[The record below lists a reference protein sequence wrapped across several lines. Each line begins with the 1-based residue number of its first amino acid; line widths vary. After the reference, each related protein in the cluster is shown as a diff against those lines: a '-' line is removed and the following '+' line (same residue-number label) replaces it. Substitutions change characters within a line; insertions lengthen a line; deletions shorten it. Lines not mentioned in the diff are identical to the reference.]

1 MTHDAEPAG
10 STPEERARATEAQMT
25 DDERFLL
32 ILGVFGQ
39 HRLSPVRDERIPE
52 GTTMSA
58 GYTPGVPR
66 LGVPALQMSDASMGV
81 TNPGYAGRE
90 GDTATAM
97 PACIALGASFN
108 PTLARASGGAI
119 GREAR
124 SRGFNVQLAG
134 GNNLARD
141 PRNGR
146 NFEYLSEDPVLS
158 AVLAA
163 ESINGIQG
171 EGVIST

>member
-1 MTHDAEPAG
+1 MAVTTDVDQAG
-10 STPEERARATEAQMT
+10 QSADDRAREVERQLT
-25 DDERFLL
+25 DEERFLL

-39 HRLSPVRDERIPE
+39 HARMSPVRDERIPE

-81 TNPGYAGRE
+81 TNPGYVGRE

-108 PTLARASGGAI
+108 PA
-119 GREAR
+119 
-124 SRGFNVQLAG
+124 
-134 GNNLARD
+134 LARD
-141 PRNGR
+141 RK
-146 NFEYLSEDPVLS
+146 
-158 AVLAA
+158 
-163 ESINGIQG
+163 
-171 EGVIST
+171 STRLNSSH